1 MTSEE
6 FNEMLLAPNCT
17 ECEGLTADSHGEW
30 RCVYQGKRATEDC
43 YGTDYCCMLYLIQL
57 ETNSN
62 DDDDFEEEDEDRD
75 YCDEAAGNCDCC
87 ELVEFCDDAYSD
99 EDEDEDEEDNEDLC
113 ECRCEE
119 CGETTTR
126 KEEEVKP
133 VETEI
138 GG

>member
-6 FNEMLLAPNCT
+6 FDEMLLAPNCT

-87 ELVEFCDDAYSD
+87 ELAEFCDDAYSD
-99 EDEDEDEEDNEDLC
+99 EDEDEEANEDLC
-113 ECRCEE
+113 ECKCEE

>member
-87 ELVEFCDDAYSD
+87 ELVEFCDDAYP
-99 EDEDEDEEDNEDLC
+99 DEDEDEEANEDLC
-113 ECRCEE
+113 ECKCEE

-126 KEEEVKP
+126 KEEEGKP